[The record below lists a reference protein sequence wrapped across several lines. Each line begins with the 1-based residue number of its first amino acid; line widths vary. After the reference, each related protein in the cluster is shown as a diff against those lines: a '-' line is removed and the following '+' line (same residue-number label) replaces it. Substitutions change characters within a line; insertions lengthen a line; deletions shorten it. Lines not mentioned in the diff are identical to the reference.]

1 MTRYP
6 TLFRWSGCLLTS
18 GVIVAFVLAVVV
30 LWTTVQPGC
39 THVVIERLP
48 SPDGSWVAVIDEYTC
63 DVGLFSTDITAE
75 VHLLTTKPPLQDI
88 DLLGVDTGGN
98 ADERPRLVWSAPNML
113 RVTVPVQS
121 FLKVLTRHAEG
132 VQVDVHF
139 DPDDPVARAAWLK
152 QTGLPPD
159 PADDPAKR

>member
-48 SPDGSWVAVIDEYTC
+48 SLDGSWVAVIDEYTC

-121 FLKVLTRHAEG
+121 FLKVLTSSLSDSG
-132 VQVDVHF
+132 FV
-139 DPDDPVARAAWLK
+139 
-152 QTGLPPD
+152 
-159 PADDPAKR
+159 